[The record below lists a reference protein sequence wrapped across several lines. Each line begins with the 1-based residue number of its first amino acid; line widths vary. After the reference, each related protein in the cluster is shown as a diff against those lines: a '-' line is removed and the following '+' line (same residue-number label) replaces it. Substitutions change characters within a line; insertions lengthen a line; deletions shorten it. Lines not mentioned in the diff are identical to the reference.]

1 MREHDNPLY
10 FSKVQLILKEA
21 LKTFQIG
28 NNFCPTKKTTQ
39 SFSTPNF
46 ATGKVW
52 ENLDILFKLQKK
64 PSHRKRGALNLLDE
78 EGFAG
83 DFSIIVMRGPKTIHK
98 HGPGASLT
106 WTQFMIS
113 LLLHT

>member
-28 NNFCPTKKTTQ
+28 NDFCPTKKTTQ

-64 PSHRKRGALNLLDE
+64 PSHRKKR
-78 EGFAG
+78 
-83 DFSIIVMRGPKTIHK
+83 
-98 HGPGASLT
+98 SLE
-106 WTQFMIS
+106 
-113 LLLHT
+113 LVG